1 MLGEREALLLA
12 TKNHGGGAKC
22 LSNDRVPRSN
32 TLANA
37 DARGA
42 RDTRPTRRMTARN
55 PFDDLGS

>member
-1 MLGEREALLLA
+1 MLGEREGLLLA

-37 DARGA
+37 DATMPVVPVPMMPVVPVIPVPHG
-42 RDTRPTRRMTARN
+42 
-55 PFDDLGS
+55 G